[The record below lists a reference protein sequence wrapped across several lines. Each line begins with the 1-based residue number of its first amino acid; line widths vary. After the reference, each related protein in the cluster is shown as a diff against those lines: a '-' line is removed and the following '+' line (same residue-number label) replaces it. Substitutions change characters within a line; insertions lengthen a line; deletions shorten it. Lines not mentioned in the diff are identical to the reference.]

1 MIRAA
6 LYARYSDDKQSPA
19 SIEDQFLVCREQA
32 GREGWRIVG
41 SYKDAAISGAS
52 VILRPGIQALLQD
65 AQMGRFDVLLAEAL
79 DRVSRD
85 QADVATLYKNLQFAG
100 VKIVTLA
107 EGEVSELHVGLKGT
121 MNALFLKDLA
131 KKTHRGLRG
140 RIEKGKSG
148 GGLCYGYDVVRRFSS
163 EGEAVHGE
171 RSINAAEA
179 EVVRQV
185 FRQFAN
191 GLSPQAIARRLNDS
205 GVAAPTGKL
214 WTSTTIR
221 GHAKRGTGLLN
232 NELYIGKLVWNRLRY
247 LKNPQTGKR
256 VSRINP
262 QSEWIVTEVPDLRIL
277 DDELWQAAKAR
288 QDDIAVQYA
297 GVIEA
302 TRSAHNAM
310 NRTHRPRSLLS
321 GLVHCGCCG
330 GSYTLRGQG
339 RFACSNHIDTRSCSN
354 GHSIARDKL
363 EARVL
368 EGLRDRLMSPEIA
381 AEAIRAYVEESN
393 RLNHARRASQSADRQ
408 ELEKVLK
415 AIKSLVTLAT
425 EGKGTRALVDQLLEL
440 EAQEDAIRA
449 RLAAAPTD
457 VPDIHPN
464 ISEIYRRKVERF
476 AEALAHPEERQEAAD
491 ALRGLIERIVLTPGT
506 KRGEVNAMLHGEF
519 GTILEWLDRRNC
531 ANADSPLD
539 AFASGG
545 PGMSVSVVAGGR
557 SNRDRQSKEKSGLSV
572 SVVAGTGF
580 EPVTFRL

>member
-1 MIRAA
+1 MPRVA
-6 LYARYSDDKQSPA
+6 LYARYSDDKQSAA
-19 SIEDQFLVCREQA
+19 SIEDQFLICREQA
-32 GREGWRIVG
+32 KREGWHVVG
-41 SYKDAAISGAS
+41 SYKDAAILGAS
-52 VILRPGIQALLQD
+52 VILRPGIQALVQD

-79 DRVSRD
+79 DRLSRD
-85 QADVATLYKNLQFAG
+85 QADVATLYKHLQFSG

-140 RIEKGKSG
+140 RVEKGKSG

-191 GLSPQAIARRLNDS
+191 GLSPQTIARRLNGA
-205 GVAAPTGKL
+205 GVPAPTGTL

-262 QSEWIVTEVPDLRIL
+262 QSEWIVTEVPDLRIV

-288 QDDIAVQYA
+288 QEEIAVQYA

-302 TRSAHNAM
+302 TRAAHNAL
-310 NRTHRPRSLLS
+310 NRTHRPKSLLS
-321 GLVHCGCCG
+321 GLVYCGCCG

-339 RFACSNHIDTRSCSN
+339 RFACSNHIDTRSCAN
-354 GHSIARDKL
+354 GHSIARGKL
-363 EARVL
+363 EMRVL
-368 EGLRDRLMSPEIA
+368 DGLRERMMSPEIA
-381 AEAIRAYVEESN
+381 ARAIRICVEETN
-393 RLNHARRASQSADRQ
+393 RLNSQRRATETADRA
-408 ELEKVLK
+408 ELDKVLK
-415 AIKSLVTLAT
+415 AIKGVLAIA
-425 EGKGTRALVDQLLEL
+425 EAGKGTRTLVDRLLDL

-449 RLAAAPTD
+449 RLDAAPAD
-457 VPDIHPN
+457 IPDIHPN
-464 ISEIYRRKVERF
+464 ISEIYRRKVERL
-476 AEALAHPEERQEAAD
+476 AGALVDPEEREEAAD
-491 ALRGLIERIVLTPGT
+491 ALRGLIQRVVLTPGT
-506 KRGEVNAMLHGEF
+506 KRGEVNAVLHGEF
-519 GTILEWLDRRNC
+519 GTILEWLERRESTKNDTTP
-531 ANADSPLD
+531 A
-539 AFASGG
+539 AFASGVS
-545 PGMSVSVVAGGR
+545 GMSVSVVAGARFDRCRTEVALPRRTRGR
-557 SNRDRQSKEKSGLSV
+557 
-572 SVVAGTGF
+572 
-580 EPVTFRL
+580 

>member
-1 MIRAA
+1 MTRVA
-6 LYARYSDDKQSPA
+6 LYARYSDDKQSAA
-19 SIEDQFLVCREQA
+19 SIEDQFLICREQA
-32 GREGWRIVG
+32 KREGWHIVAN
-41 SYKDAAISGAS
+41 YKDAAISGAS
-52 VILRPGIQALLQD
+52 VILRPGIQALVQD

-85 QADVATLYKNLQFAG
+85 QADVATLYKHLQFAG

-140 RIEKGKSG
+140 RVEKGKSG

-191 GLSPQAIARRLNDS
+191 GLSPHAIACRLNEA
-205 GVAAPTGKL
+205 GIVAPTGKL

-247 LKNPQTGKR
+247 LKNPRTGKR

-262 QSEWIVTEVPDLRIL
+262 QSEWIVTEVPHLRIL

-288 QDDIAVQYA
+288 QEDIAIQYA

-310 NRTHRPRSLLS
+310 NRTHRPKSLLS
-321 GLVHCGCCG
+321 GLVYCGCCG

-354 GHSIARDKL
+354 GHSIAREKL

-368 EGLRDRLMSPEIA
+368 DGLRDRLMSPEVA
-381 AEAIRAYVEESN
+381 AEAIRTCVEETN
-393 RLNHARRASQSADRQ
+393 RLNRQRRATDTADRA
-408 ELEKVLK
+408 ELDKVLK
-415 AIKSLVTLAT
+415 AIKGLVTLAT
-425 EGKGTRALVDQLLEL
+425 EGKGTRSLVDQLLEL
-440 EAQEDAIRA
+440 EAQEDDIRA
-449 RLAAAPTD
+449 RLAAAPAD

-464 ISEIYRRKVERF
+464 ISEIYRRKVERL
-476 AEALAHPEERQEAAD
+476 AEALTFPKERQEAAD
-491 ALRGLIERIVLTPGT
+491 ALRALIERVVLTPGA

-519 GTILEWLDRRNC
+519 GTILKWLESRESGKNDIT
-531 ANADSPLD
+531 PG
-539 AFASGG
+539 ASAPGVS
-545 PGMSVSVVAGGR
+545 GMSVSVVAG
-557 SNRDRQSKEKSGLSV
+557 
-572 SVVAGTGF
+572 AGF
-580 EPVTFRL
+580 EPATFRL

>member
-1 MIRAA
+1 MTRVA
-6 LYARYSDDKQSPA
+6 LYARYSDDKQSAA
-19 SIEDQFLVCREQA
+19 SIEDQFLICREQA
-32 GREGWRIVG
+32 KREGWHIVAN
-41 SYKDAAISGAS
+41 YKDAAISGAS
-52 VILRPGIQALLQD
+52 VILRPGIQALVQD

-85 QADVATLYKNLQFAG
+85 QADVATLYKHLQFAG

-140 RIEKGKSG
+140 RVEKGKSG

-191 GLSPQAIARRLNDS
+191 GLSPHAIACRLNEA
-205 GVAAPTGKL
+205 GIVAPTGKL

-247 LKNPQTGKR
+247 LKNPRTGKR

-262 QSEWIVTEVPDLRIL
+262 QSEWIVTEVPHLRIL

-288 QDDIAVQYA
+288 QEDIAIQYA

-310 NRTHRPRSLLS
+310 NRTHRPKSLLS
-321 GLVHCGCCG
+321 GLVYCGCCG

-354 GHSIARDKL
+354 GHSIAREKL

-368 EGLRDRLMSPEIA
+368 DGLRDRLMSPEVA
-381 AEAIRAYVEESN
+381 AEAIRTCVEETN
-393 RLNHARRASQSADRQ
+393 RLNRQRRATDTADRA
-408 ELEKVLK
+408 ELDKVLK
-415 AIKSLVTLAT
+415 AIKGLVTLAT
-425 EGKGTRALVDQLLEL
+425 EGKGTRSLVDQLLEL
-440 EAQEDAIRA
+440 EAQEDDIRA
-449 RLAAAPTD
+449 RLAAAPAD

-464 ISEIYRRKVERF
+464 ISEIYRRKVERL
-476 AEALAHPEERQEAAD
+476 AEALTFPKERQEAAD
-491 ALRGLIERIVLTPGT
+491 ALRALIERVVLTPGA

-519 GTILEWLDRRNC
+519 GTILKWLESRESGKNDIT
-531 ANADSPLD
+531 PG
-539 AFASGG
+539 ASAPGVS
-545 PGMSVSVVAGGR
+545 GMSVSVVAG
-557 SNRDRQSKEKSGLSV
+557 V
-572 SVVAGTGF
+572 GF
-580 EPVTFRL
+580 EPTTFRL